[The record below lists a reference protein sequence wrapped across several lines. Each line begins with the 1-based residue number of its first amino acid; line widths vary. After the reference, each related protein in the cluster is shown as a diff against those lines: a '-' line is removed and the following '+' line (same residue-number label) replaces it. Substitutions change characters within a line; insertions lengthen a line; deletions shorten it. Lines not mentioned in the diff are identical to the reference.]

1 MSTPAS
7 PANPPA
13 RPAHPAAHQGAP
25 DLFSLAGKTAVVT
38 GAGGRLGPVWIGAL
52 LSAGA
57 RVCGLD
63 LPRAV
68 PCPALAALLKAH
80 GPERLVLIEADVT
93 DRESLASAR
102 AQCEER
108 FGIARILVNSA
119 GVDQPPSQSSGAGK
133 ASWLLQ
139 DIPAEVCRGILEVN
153 ALGLFQACQEF
164 GGAMAEGGGGVIVN
178 IGSLYAGR
186 SPDPRYYEH
195 LPLTPPFLKPPVYGM
210 SKAAVVN
217 LTRYL
222 CVHWGPQGVRVNT
235 LSPGGVLGGQDEEF
249 KAKFQARV
257 PLGRMAVEA
266 DLTGPLLF
274 LVSAAGAYVTGQE
287 LLVDGGYTAW

>member
-1 MSTPAS
+1 MSTPARPTYPPAS
-7 PANPPA
+7 PAA
-13 RPAHPAAHQGAP
+13 QGAAA
-25 DLFSLAGKTAVVT
+25 LFSLAGKTAVVT

-63 LPRAV
+63 LPRAT
-68 PCPALAALLKAH
+68 PCPALAALLEAY
-80 GPERLVLIEADVT
+80 GPERLALIEADVT
-93 DRESLASAR
+93 DRESLAGAR
-102 AQCEER
+102 AQCEKR
-108 FGIARILVNSA
+108 FGPARILVNSA
-119 GVDQPPSQSSGAGK
+119 GVDQPPGAPK
-133 ASWLLQ
+133 ASWLLK

-164 GGAMAEGGGGVIVN
+164 GGAMAEGGGGAIVN

-195 LPLTPPFLKPPVYGM
+195 LPVEPPFLKPPAYGM

-249 KAKFQARV
+249 KARFQARV

-274 LVSAAGAYVTGQE
+274 LVSDAGAYVTGQE

>member
-1 MSTPAS
+1 MSPTNPSVS
-7 PANPPA
+7 PATGSA
-13 RPAHPAAHQGAP
+13 LE
-25 DLFSLAGKTAVVT
+25 LFSLAGRTAVVT

-63 LPRAV
+63 LPRAEL
-68 PCPALAALLKAH
+68 CPALAALLETH
-80 GPERLVLIEADVT
+80 GPQRLALVEADVT
-93 DRESLASAR
+93 SRESLARAR

-108 FGIARILVNSA
+108 FGPARILVNSA
-119 GVDQPPSQSSGAGK
+119 GVDQPPSAPK

-139 DIPAEVCRGILEVN
+139 DIPPEVCRGILEVN

-195 LPLTPPFLKPPVYGM
+195 LPLSPPFLKPPLYGM

-217 LTRYL
+217 LTKYL
-222 CVHWGPQGVRVNT
+222 CVHWGPRGVRVNT
-235 LSPGGVLGGQDEEF
+235 LSPGGVLGGQDEQF
-249 KAKFQARV
+249 KARFQARV
-257 PLGRMAVEA
+257 PLGRMAVEK

-274 LVSAAGAYVTGQE
+274 LVSDAGAYVTGQE